1 MQLFFG
7 FVGLFNILACWPIGV
22 ILHFTGVE
30 RFELPT
36 TSRAV
41 AGLLVNV
48 SFHLSSPLIPSPLIN
63 ACVDRLDV
71 YHALE

>member
-7 FVGLFNILACWPIGV
+7 FVGLFNTVACWPIGV

-36 TSRAV
+36 SGRAV
-41 AGLLVNV
+41 GGLLANV
-48 SFHLSSPLIPSPLIN
+48 SFFLKCFAQFPSGSEKY
-63 ACVDRLDV
+63 V
-71 YHALE
+71 